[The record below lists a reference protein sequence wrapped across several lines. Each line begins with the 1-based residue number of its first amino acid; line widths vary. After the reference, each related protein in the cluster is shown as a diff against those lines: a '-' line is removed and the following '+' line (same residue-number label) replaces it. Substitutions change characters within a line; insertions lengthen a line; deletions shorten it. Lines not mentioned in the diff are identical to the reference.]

1 MSASSLAHPPVRP
14 PPPPRTCHACPV
26 AGSTGLFVF
35 GYSIFFYFERSNM
48 FGFMQTAFFFGY
60 MAMMSFAAF
69 CMLGVIGFFSGFAFV
84 TRIYK
89 AIKCD

>member
-1 MSASSLAHPPVRP
+1 
-14 PPPPRTCHACPV
+14 
-26 AGSTGLFVF
+26 
-35 GYSIFFYFERSNM
+35 M

>member
-1 MSASSLAHPPVRP
+1 
-14 PPPPRTCHACPV
+14 
-26 AGSTGLFVF
+26 
-35 GYSIFFYFERSNM
+35 
-48 FGFMQTAFFFGY
+48 